1 MIILNEREYAEN
13 CLQNGIVDTKPF
25 VTLSILAKY
34 YYHECGY
41 RKKKITTLL
50 LEYLSKHY
58 PRYEL
63 NEFSWQTSIEKIAAN
78 AGAYQLYQINGVK
91 ITRSEMETITNLHNK
106 VLERLMFTML
116 CLAKL
121 SNEKNPNNNGW
132 VNADAKDIFTY
143 ARIGCK
149 SDEREVKIGKLWQM
163 GLLEFSKRNDNLNCR
178 VTFVDNEGDEELF
191 VSDFR
196 ELGYEYQK
204 YKGENFIHCAECGIL
219 TRGNKANTKKYC
231 SNCATYTPK
240 NDREIV
246 CIDCGREFIISGNSK
261 KICRCHECQ
270 DIRNKNKMSEWRKKQ
285 YYGKKVV
292 DEISRLSEKED
303 IEILD
308 LREYMKNGKHHF
320 DAQEFEKNTREFQE
334 YLRSCAIR
342 VCEAFDQKMF
352 DKLESISK
360 EILERMGMV
369 YSSLEDASR
378 TFKNL

>member
-1 MIILNEREYAEN
+1 MVILNEKEYAEN
-13 CLQNGIVDTKPF
+13 CLQNGVVDTKPF

-78 AGAYQLYQINGVK
+78 AGAYKLYQIPGVK
-91 ITRSEMETITNLHNK
+91 ITESEIETIANLHNK
-106 VLERLMFTML
+106 VLERLIFTML

-121 SNEKNPNNNGW
+121 SDEKNSNNNGW

-178 VTFVDNEGDEELF
+178 VTFIDNNGDEALF

-204 YKGENFIHCAECGIL
+204 YKGENFIRCAECGIL
-219 TRGNKANTKKYC
+219 TRGNKNGTKKYC
-231 SNCATYTPK
+231 KDCSTYTPQEIK
-240 NDREIV
+240 KIV
-246 CIDCGREFIISGNSK
+246 CVDCGKSFEVCARISNK
-261 KICRCHECQ
+261 CRCTDCQ
-270 DIRNKNKMSEWRKKQ
+270 GDRDRQLKVERNRRYYQSHKN
-285 YYGKKVV
+285 
-292 DEISRLSEKED
+292 
-303 IEILD
+303 
-308 LREYMKNGKHHF
+308 
-320 DAQEFEKNTREFQE
+320 
-334 YLRSCAIR
+334 
-342 VCEAFDQKMF
+342 
-352 DKLESISK
+352 
-360 EILERMGMV
+360 
-369 YSSLEDASR
+369 
-378 TFKNL
+378 

>member
-91 ITRSEMETITNLHNK
+91 ITKSEMETIANLHNK

-121 SNEKNPNNNGW
+121 SDLKNPNNNGW

-178 VTFVDNEGDEELF
+178 VTFIDNEGDEELF

-196 ELGYEYQK
+196 ELGYE
-204 YKGENFIHCAECGIL
+204 
-219 TRGNKANTKKYC
+219 
-231 SNCATYTPK
+231 
-240 NDREIV
+240 
-246 CIDCGREFIISGNSK
+246 
-261 KICRCHECQ
+261 
-270 DIRNKNKMSEWRKKQ
+270 
-285 YYGKKVV
+285 
-292 DEISRLSEKED
+292 
-303 IEILD
+303 
-308 LREYMKNGKHHF
+308 
-320 DAQEFEKNTREFQE
+320 
-334 YLRSCAIR
+334 
-342 VCEAFDQKMF
+342 
-352 DKLESISK
+352 
-360 EILERMGMV
+360 
-369 YSSLEDASR
+369 
-378 TFKNL
+378 